1 MRSNMQNDKPSYRH
15 GSNGEGRALENV
27 FDVLRQRGFIEQTTG
42 DEAIHHLL
50 EEPTTCYIG
59 FDPTASSFHV
69 GSLVPIM
76 ALAHMQRH
84 GHRPVA
90 LVGGATALVGDPSG
104 KTEMRQMLTPD
115 QVNNNAETLKKQLGR
130 FLDFDKGRAVLLN
143 NAQWLTPLQYISF
156 LSDIGRHFSVNRMI
170 KTESCKM
177 RLESEEGLNFIE
189 FNYML
194 LQAYD
199 FLELFNSYG
208 CRLQMGGSDQWG
220 NILAGIE
227 LVRRMR
233 HETVFGTTFPLITTS
248 GGVKM
253 GKTAKGSVWLDRDR
267 TPPYEYYQYW
277 INTDDRD
284 VARFMALFTF
294 LPMDEVREIEKIV
307 GADLNSAKAVL
318 AFEATKLAHG
328 EEEATKAYHES
339 ASLFGSRVVPKE
351 IMPSS
356 SAHHIELE
364 AKPATKTSSVV
375 LDAIIDI
382 SVPHSYMDL
391 DQLRKGIP
399 AFKLFHVLGLAS
411 SGGSARRLIEQGG
424 GYVNG
429 RRIEAMDTIIT
440 DKDLNKGEILLR
452 AGKKRYHR
460 VMVKD
465 EPVTFYSKKN
475 EKTC

>member
-1 MRSNMQNDKPSYRH
+1 
-15 GSNGEGRALENV
+15 LENV
-27 FDVLRQRGFIEQTTG
+27 FDILRHRGFIEQTT
-42 DEAIHHLL
+42 DDKAIHNLL
-50 EEPTTCYIG
+50 RQPVACYIG

-69 GSLVPIM
+69 GSLIPIM
-76 ALAHMQRH
+76 ALAHMQQH
-84 GHRPVA
+84 GHRPIA
-90 LVGGATALVGDPSG
+90 LVGGGTALVGDPSG

-115 QVNNNAETLKKQLGR
+115 QVNQNAEALKKQLGR
-130 FLDFDKGRAVLLN
+130 FIDFKKGQAVLVN
-143 NAQWLTPLQYISF
+143 NAQWLTPLQYIPF
-156 LSDIGRHFSVNRMI
+156 LRDIGRHFSVNRMI
-170 KTESCKM
+170 KAESCKM

-199 FLELFNSYG
+199 FLKLFDSHG

-227 LVRRMR
+227 LVRRTR
-233 HETVFGTTFPLITTS
+233 QETVFGTTFPLITTS
-248 GGVKM
+248 SGEKM
-253 GKTAKGSVWLDRDR
+253 GKTAQGSVWLDRDR

-284 VARFMALFTF
+284 VARFMAFFSF
-294 LPMDEVREIEKIV
+294 LPMDEIRTIEKLR

-339 ASLFGSRVVPKE
+339 ARLFGSRVVPKE
-351 IMPSS
+351 ILPSS
-356 SAHHIELE
+356 SVHYIEYE
-364 AKPATKTSSVV
+364 AKPAAKTVSTG
-375 LDAIIDI
+375 DI

-391 DQLRKGIP
+391 AQLREGIP
-399 AFKLFHVLGLAS
+399 AFKLFYMVGLAS
-411 SGGSARRLIEQGG
+411 SGGAARRLIVQGG

-440 DKDLNKGEILLR
+440 DKDLKKREILLR

-460 VMVKD
+460 VRLKD
-465 EPVTFYSKKN
+465 EPATSNK
-475 EKTC
+475 